1 MKAQLAGFLAVLASA
16 AASAAP
22 GTLLDAVE
30 SGDRAAALKLLEAG
44 SDVHVRGA
52 DGTTALM
59 WAAYHGD
66 VDLVQRL
73 IKAGADVD
81 ARNEFGASALS
92 EAAVH
97 ASTPIIAALLD
108 AGADANAAN
117 PEGETPLM
125 VVARTDN
132 VKAAEL
138 LVAAGA
144 DINAKEEW
152 GGQSPLMWAAA
163 QSQPEM
169 VKFLVG
175 KGADVAAASIDRNW
189 QRKVITEP
197 RPKDMNRG
205 GFTALLYAAREGC
218 VDCAKHLIEG
228 GADPNQ
234 TDPERMTPLVLALL
248 NLHFD
253 FAAFMIGVDGI
264 DLNKWD
270 LFGRTPLY
278 MAVDVNTLP
287 AQGNGAMIYIPSLD
301 EATALNVIEMLLQAG
316 ANPNVQLKRR
326 PPYLNVPQDRGGDTI
341 LSQGATPLLR
351 AARAGDADAV
361 RLLLEHGAL
370 ADLPSAYGVTPLM
383 AAAGVEYGLRV
394 TRGRYRTEEGM
405 LATLQLLV
413 DAGADINARMVTE
426 PNSGL
431 NYQGNAGR
439 RRDFSYDSRGR
450 QIPGP
455 NAKPHRTALHGAAL
469 KGYNSVVEFLVKNG
483 ADLHATDA
491 NGRTPLDL
499 ANGRY
504 EEDFLRQAAEPH
516 VETVALIESLIAAQ
530 EAAEAKTAGH

>member
-16 AASAAP
+16 AASATPA
-22 GTLLDAVE
+22 TLLDAVE

-44 SDVHVRGA
+44 SDVHARGA

-97 ASTPIIAALLD
+97 ASTPIIATLLD

-218 VDCAKHLIEG
+218 VDCAKHLIARRSGSES
-228 GADPNQ
+228 
-234 TDPERMTPLVLALL
+234 
-248 NLHFD
+248 
-253 FAAFMIGVDGI
+253 DGPRAH
-264 DLNKWD
+264 D
-270 LFGRTPLY
+270 
-278 MAVDVNTLP
+278 
-287 AQGNGAMIYIPSLD
+287 
-301 EATALNVIEMLLQAG
+301 
-316 ANPNVQLKRR
+316 
-326 PPYLNVPQDRGGDTI
+326 
-341 LSQGATPLLR
+341 
-351 AARAGDADAV
+351 AAR
-361 RLLLEHGAL
+361 
-370 ADLPSAYGVTPLM
+370 SGV
-383 AAAGVEYGLRV
+383 
-394 TRGRYRTEEGM
+394 
-405 LATLQLLV
+405 
-413 DAGADINARMVTE
+413 
-426 PNSGL
+426 
-431 NYQGNAGR
+431 
-439 RRDFSYDSRGR
+439 
-450 QIPGP
+450 
-455 NAKPHRTALHGAAL
+455 
-469 KGYNSVVEFLVKNG
+469 
-483 ADLHATDA
+483 
-491 NGRTPLDL
+491 
-499 ANGRY
+499 
-504 EEDFLRQAAEPH
+504 AEPAFRFRRLH
-516 VETVALIESLIAAQ
+516 DRRTRHRPE
-530 EAAEAKTAGH
+530 

>member
-1 MKAQLAGFLAVLASA
+1 MKAQVAGFLAVLASA
-16 AASAAP
+16 AALAGES
-22 GTLLDAVE
+22 TLLEAVE

-44 SDVHVRGA
+44 SDVRAVGG

-66 VDLVQRL
+66 QELVERL
-73 IKAGADVD
+73 IKAGADAD

-97 ASTPIIAALLD
+97 ASTPIIEALLD

-125 VVARTDN
+125 LVARTDN

-138 LVAAGA
+138 LLAAGA

-152 GGQSPLMWAAA
+152 GGQSALMWAAA
-163 QSQPEM
+163 QSQPQM
-169 VKFLVG
+169 VQFLVG
-175 KGADVAAASIDRNW
+175 KGADVAASSIDRNW

-205 GFTALLYAAREGC
+205 GFTPLLYAAREGC
-218 VDCAKHLIEG
+218 VECAKHLTEG

-234 TDPERMTPLVLALL
+234 ADPERVTPLVLALL

-253 FAAFMIGVDGI
+253 FAAFMVGVDGI

-287 AQGNGAMIYIPSLD
+287 TQGNGAMIYIPSLD
-301 EATALNVIEMLLQAG
+301 DATALDVIEMLLEAG
-316 ANPNVQLKRR
+316 ANPNIQLKRR

-370 ADLPSAYGVTPLM
+370 VDLPSAYGVTPLM

-394 TRGRYRTEEGM
+394 TRGRHRTEEGM

-413 DAGADINARMVTE
+413 DSGADINARMVTE

-469 KGYNSVVEFLVKNG
+469 KGLQLGRRVSREKRRGLARDGCERPHGARSRQRPLRGRLPAAGGGAARRDGG
-483 ADLHATDA
+483 AD
-491 NGRTPLDL
+491 R
-499 ANGRY
+499 
-504 EEDFLRQAAEPH
+504 
-516 VETVALIESLIAAQ
+516 IAASCR
-530 EAAEAKTAGH
+530 GCR